1 MSLPTRA
8 LITGRGIPVME
19 NDIDTDRIIP
29 ARFMK
34 TVTFEGLGQYAFY
47 DARFNEDG
55 SKKGHPFDLP
65 QFQGGTI
72 LITGRNFGCGSSREH
87 APQALHKYGIQAII
101 GESFAEIF
109 IGNCTSLG
117 IPCVSLNK
125 EDVESLAQLV
135 EENPEVIITI
145 DLNEKLVKTA
155 EQNFYLEINESF
167 RKSLAEGIW
176 DTTAELLQNKEKIK
190 TLYDKL
196 PYTKGFVA

>member
-1 MSLPTRA
+1 MPFTMHA
-8 LITGRGIPVME
+8 LMKME
-19 NDIDTDRIIP
+19 
-29 ARFMK
+29 A
-34 TVTFEGLGQYAFY
+34 
-47 DARFNEDG
+47 
-55 SKKGHPFDLP
+55 KKGHPFDLP